1 MDMTIE
7 RLRAFRGIQIE
18 IEEIDREISL
28 LYYPIASPRS
38 SETHGTTPGDPTARA
53 VSIIM
58 KKQEDIEVLRARL
71 AQELQD
77 IEDWIDTLDDH
88 ELRAIIRAHYLLGDS
103 WARCSQSILNYRFSE
118 AAKFRVYRY
127 FGII

>member
-7 RLRAFRGIQIE
+7 RLRAFRGIQRE

-77 IEDWIDTLDDH
+77 IEEWIDTLDDH

-103 WARCSQSILNYRFSE
+103 WARCSQRVLNHRFSE

-127 FGII
+127 FDII

>member
-7 RLRAFRGIQIE
+7 RLRAFRGIQRE

-58 KKQEDIEVLRARL
+58 KKQEEIEVLRARL

-103 WARCSQSILNYRFSE
+103 WARCSQRILNYSFSE

>member
-7 RLRAFRGIQIE
+7 RLRAFRGIQRE

-58 KKQEDIEVLRARL
+58 KKQEDIEVLRGRL

-103 WARCSQSILNYRFSE
+103 WARCSQRILNYRFSE

>member
-77 IEDWIDTLDDH
+77 IEEWIDTLDDH

-103 WARCSQSILNYRFSE
+103 WARCCPRILNYRFSE

-127 FGII
+127 CGII

>member
-7 RLRAFRGIQIE
+7 RLRAFRGIQRE

-58 KKQEDIEVLRARL
+58 KKQEDIEVLRAKL
-71 AQELQD
+71 ARNCRTSRTGSTRWTITNCGRSSGRIIYSATDGLAA
-77 IEDWIDTLDDH
+77 
-88 ELRAIIRAHYLLGDS
+88 LRGS
-103 WARCSQSILNYRFSE
+103 
-118 AAKFRVYRY
+118 
-127 FGII
+127 